1 MSSVLFLVVLLLD
14 QPVRG
19 ACKVWISA
27 NIYALGI
34 VLALSSLLYPFG
46 LLEWIGDLLQQA
58 VEVTKRTPDRDG
70 FLGRWFFNP
79 HKPLHGFVVVTAAA
93 ALGRAALARS
103 VRSACFVSY
112 GMAMM
117 LVWYMS
123 VRIPALEYNA
133 AAFVPVLVALGI
145 DRLAT
150 QDPDKLTWL
159 KFCGYL
165 VAVGSVIAIG
175 VVFQSLLSGTDRRT
189 FLSDLLQLQEEGDV
203 TIILPPPF
211 LVGAVPFSQWG
222 RYQLTFARGGTC
234 PTTAKTV
241 VFVKQ
246 ANSGRFVPP
255 KLAGCE
261 LVVNKFSKPLALF
274 GWQIPLVPRSYGYA
288 IYRLSS

>member
-14 QPVRG
+14 QPVRR
-19 ACKVWISA
+19 ACEVWISA
-27 NIYALGI
+27 NICALGI

-46 LLEWIGDLLQQA
+46 LVEWIGDLLQA
-58 VEVTKRTPDRDG
+58 AAKVITRGDRDG
-70 FLGRWFFNP
+70 FLRHWFFNP

-93 ALGRAALARS
+93 TLGWAALARG

-112 GMAMM
+112 AVAML

-123 VRIPALEYNA
+123 VRIPTLEYNA

-145 DRLAT
+145 DRLAK

-189 FLSDLLQLQEEGDV
+189 FLSDLQQLQEAGDV
-203 TIILPPPF
+203 TVMLPPPF

-222 RYQLTFARGGTC
+222 RYQLTFAREGTC
-234 PTTAKTV
+234 PTAAKSV
-241 VFVKQ
+241 VFVEQ

-255 KLAGCE
+255 KLVGCE
-261 LVVNKFSKPLALF
+261 LVTNKFSEPTALF
-274 GWQIPLVPRSYGYA
+274 GWRIPFVPRSYGYA